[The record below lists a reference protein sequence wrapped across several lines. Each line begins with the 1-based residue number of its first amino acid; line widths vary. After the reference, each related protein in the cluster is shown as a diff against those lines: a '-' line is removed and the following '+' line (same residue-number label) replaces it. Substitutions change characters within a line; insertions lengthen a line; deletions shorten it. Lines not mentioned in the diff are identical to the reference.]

1 VLLGLLPVPRAL
13 LVVLRPV
20 LLSTLVLTGLAT
32 LLLAI
37 ELDRAPALLGV
48 LVVVFFHA
56 IRHCW
61 LLSTTMSP
69 RELCRAAHGKECN
82 GHTTDE
88 ADYPSSVSRL

>member
-1 VLLGLLPVPRAL
+1 VLRAL
-13 LVVLRPV
+13 LVVLRLVMLRPLV
-20 LLSTLVLTGLAT
+20 LAALLLTGLAT
-32 LLLAI
+32 LLLTI
-37 ELDRAPALLGV
+37 ELHGTPALLGV

-69 RELCRAAHGKECN
+69 RELCRAAHDKECN

-88 ADYPSSVSRL
+88 AVYPSSVSRL